1 MEVLCAPAVE
11 AGCEDPRHLGD
22 FFSALESNILEEELP
37 LFQSVEL
44 IGLLLETSPA

>member
-11 AGCEDPRHLGD
+11 SGCEDPRHPRD
-22 FFSALESNILEEELP
+22 FFSALESDILEEEPP
-37 LFQSVEL
+37 LFQSFEL